1 MDAQW
6 PSGQP
11 VEGGTS
17 YTATLKRPL
26 SGNIN
31 LDVMTLKMTAG
42 RDWNLFGNSL
52 LLIIIRQVSLESEHS
67 FLLSSPLGWIFR
79 VIFAFIMCKQK
90 VC

>member
-6 PSGQP
+6 PSGQS

-17 YTATLKRPL
+17 YTATLKHPL

-42 RDWNLFGNSL
+42 RD
-52 LLIIIRQVSLESEHS
+52 
-67 FLLSSPLGWIFR
+67 
-79 VIFAFIMCKQK
+79 CKFTTTDNYKTSQS
-90 VC
+90 

>member
-6 PSGQP
+6 PSGQS

-17 YTATLKRPL
+17 YTATLKHPL

-42 RDWNLFGNSL
+42 RDCKFTTT
-52 LLIIIRQVSLESEHS
+52 IRQVSPESEHS
-67 FLLSSPLGWIFR
+67 FLIGSPLG
-79 VIFAFIMCKQK
+79 
-90 VC
+90 